1 MSGFFSFIILLLL
14 SGIYGTEQ
22 NGQNDGIDISL
33 QELLNAQVT
42 TASKSA
48 EKLSDAPGVITVVSK
63 DELNRFGGNTLR
75 DVLERVP
82 SLSFATAFFQDR
94 SLISVR
100 GDQFKATSGHMLLL
114 LNGRPVR
121 ESMEGGITS
130 EMFESFPI
138 GIIERIEVVRGPGSV
153 LYGSDAFSGVINIIT
168 EDVGKIGGSVSGLGG
183 IKGEWGT
190 NGDFRL
196 KA

>member
-1 MSGFFSFIILLLL
+1 M
-14 SGIYGTEQ
+14 
-22 NGQNDGIDISL
+22 
-33 QELLNAQVT
+33 
-42 TASKSA
+42 
-48 EKLSDAPGVITVVSK
+48 
-63 DELNRFGGNTLR
+63 
-75 DVLERVP
+75 
-82 SLSFATAFFQDR
+82 
-94 SLISVR
+94 
-100 GDQFKATSGHMLLL
+100 L